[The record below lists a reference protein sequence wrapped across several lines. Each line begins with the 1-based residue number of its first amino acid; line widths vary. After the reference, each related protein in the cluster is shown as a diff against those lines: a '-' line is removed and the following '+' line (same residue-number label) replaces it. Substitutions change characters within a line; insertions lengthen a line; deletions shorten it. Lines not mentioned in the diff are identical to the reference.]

1 MIGFERDFQPHPPG
15 GFARLRAR
23 LRDACIMVIAG
34 RWPAPLW
41 PSNATSLDDRMMVR
55 ALELARASAAVG
67 EVPVGAVVYRL
78 RTGEILGESGNTR
91 ERDADPAGH
100 AELVAIRAAA
110 RAVGDFRLTD
120 CGLAVTLEPCAMCA
134 GAIVNARLQRVV
146 FGAWDPKAGF
156 AGSLGNLLDHHRLNH
171 RVPPIAGVR
180 GQECAQILTDFFR
193 DLRKKRKSLRGDAE
207 AAEQDK
213 T

>member
-1 MIGFERDFQPHPPG
+1 MIGFERDFKPHPPG
-15 GFARLRAR
+15 GWAMLRAR
-23 LRDACIMVIAG
+23 LRDAMVMLIAG
-34 RWPAPLW
+34 RWPSPQSARA
-41 PSNATSLDDRMMVR
+41 ATAMDDKMMAR
-55 ALELARASAAVG
+55 AIELAREAAAAG

-78 RTGEILGESGNTR
+78 STGEVLGESGNTR

-100 AELVAIRAAA
+100 AELIAIREAAK
-110 RAVGDFRLTD
+110 RVGDFRLYD

-180 GQECAQILTDFFR
+180 GEECSRLLTDFFR
-193 DLRKKRKSLRGDAE
+193 DLRKKKTARKDAKGE
-207 AAEQDK
+207 AHDGS
-213 T
+213 

>member
-1 MIGFERDFQPHPPG
+1 MIGFERDFKPHPPG

-23 LRDACIMVIAG
+23 LRDALVRVIAG
-34 RWPAPLW
+34 RWPVPQAAARA
-41 PSNATSLDDRMMVR
+41 SAMDVAMMGR
-55 ALELARASAAVG
+55 ALELAREAAAMG

-78 RTGEILGESGNTR
+78 STGEVLGESGNTR

-100 AELVAIRAAA
+100 AELLAIRQAAK
-110 RAVGDFRLTD
+110 RVGDFRLHD
-120 CGLAVTLEPCAMCA
+120 CGLAVTLEPCAMCS

-180 GQECAQILTDFFR
+180 GEECAQLLTEFFR
-193 DLRKKRKSLRGDAE
+193 ELRKKKASRKE
-207 AAEQDK
+207 AKSGES
-213 T
+213 

>member
-1 MIGFERDFQPHPPG
+1 MIGFERDFKPHPPG
-15 GFARLRAR
+15 GWAMLRAR
-23 LRDACIMVIAG
+23 LRDAMVMIIAG
-34 RWPAPLW
+34 RWPRPQSARA
-41 PSNATSLDDRMMVR
+41 ATAMDDKMMAR
-55 ALELARASAAVG
+55 AIELAREAAAAG

-78 RTGEILGESGNTR
+78 STGEVLGESGNTR
-91 ERDADPAGH
+91 EHDADPAGH
-100 AELVAIRAAA
+100 AELIAIREAAK
-110 RAVGDFRLTD
+110 RVGDFRLHD

-180 GQECAQILTDFFR
+180 GEECSRLLTDFFR
-193 DLRKKRKSLRGDAE
+193 NLRKKKTARKDAKGE
-207 AAEQDK
+207 AHDES
-213 T
+213 